1 MALSDR
7 LYQSNHRSNP
17 LKSDAF
23 AKRLWQGY
31 CLSSD
36 EIQQIDELMG
46 RALLDAKFCD
56 RLLRQRDKTV
66 FGEYALTPETQ
77 LWLGSIEARDLT
89 EFAQA
94 VTAVL

>member
-7 LYQSNHRSNP
+7 LYHANQRSNP

-23 AKRLWQGY
+23 AKRLWHGY

-36 EIQQIDELMG
+36 EVQQINQLMG

-56 RLLRQRDKTV
+56 RLVNQRDKSV
-66 FGEYALTPETQ
+66 FGEYAFTPETES
-77 LWLGSIEARDLT
+77 WLVSIEARDLT